1 MGLTDDEKFR
11 GAAEEAI
18 LVRAGLSDKTEEAAD
33 LASHTL
39 RDMARECL
47 IRSGQRATG
56 NPLAMIGRAMTTSD
70 FPKILANTANKAL
83 LSGYEGDDNASWKTW
98 CGTGS
103 ISDFKQLSIVRPS
116 EMSDLKEVP
125 EDGEYTYGDRD
136 EAREQVQLATY
147 GRLFSISRQA
157 IINDDLGALTD
168 IPKAHGEAAARKV
181 CDCAYAVL
189 TANAAMSDGIAL
201 FHADHGN
208 LASTGGAPAIATLAS
223 AIAAMKIQKDI
234 AGKRVLNIRPR
245 FFVAPV
251 ALEGMCEQI
260 FRSTLEGT
268 QAKPGMINPY
278 SGDYFTRVYDARL
291 DPDSATAWYLA
302 GPKDKTVKVFFLN
315 GNQSPYLETKEGFDV
330 DAIEY
335 KVRIDCAAKA
345 VDYRALYKNEGA

>member
-1 MGLTDDEKFR
+1 
-11 GAAEEAI
+11 
-18 LVRAGLSDKTEEAAD
+18 
-33 LASHTL
+33 
-39 RDMARECL
+39 
-47 IRSGQRATG
+47 
-56 NPLAMIGRAMTTSD
+56 
-70 FPKILANTANKAL
+70 
-83 LSGYEGDDNASWKTW
+83 
-98 CGTGS
+98 
-103 ISDFKQLSIVRPS
+103 
-116 EMSDLKEVP
+116 MSDLKEVP

-315 GNQSPYLETKEGFDV
+315 GNQKPYLETKEGFDV
-330 DAIEY
+330 DAIKY